1 MAETFGNSH
10 ENTSCVAD
18 VQPAVQPP
26 TADGAGA
33 ISTRGNLTPLAA
45 LKHGVGP
52 LTQRGELPAG
62 SEFALFRDV
71 LEQRRQEA
79 LAWVGGSAAS
89 VFDRDDCEAFA
100 RWATAA
106 DILWGVLEAEGLLTR
121 TRRRKARL
129 DYWERCD
136 KRASYYRELLR
147 ARKHEKNVSDMTAAE
162 WIERESAQQSQD
174 SAGAA
179 IELERK

>member
-1 MAETFGNSH
+1 MAETFGNMH
-10 ENTSCVAD
+10 ENASCDAD
-18 VQPAVQPP
+18 VQPAVQPA
-26 TADGAGA
+26 TANGAGA
-33 ISTRGNLTPLAA
+33 LETRGNLSPLAA
-45 LKHGVGP
+45 LKHGAGP
-52 LTQRGELPAG
+52 VLQRGELPGG

-71 LEQRRQEA
+71 LEQRRREA

-147 ARKHEKNVSDMTAAE
+147 ARKHEKNVSDMSAADWLE
-162 WIERESAQQSQD
+162 HQSAQQTHQD
-174 SAGAA
+174 GAGAA
-179 IELERK
+179 IESE